1 MPIVKDGRVV
11 EDAWQAVDDETPLPA
26 GGPVLVSSTRWAAER
41 DTLLARNAPLG
52 VRLGAGE
59 PAETIA
65 EDIGRLQLIALPFPT
80 FRDGRAFSTARILR
94 ERYGYAGEL
103 RAVGDV
109 LRDQL
114 LFMVRCGFDALEI
127 DDADAAATWAVEMA
141 RFSVVYQ
148 PTADARRPAA
158 ALRRLRQAAE

>member
-1 MPIVKDGRVV
+1 MPIVKDGRVM
-11 EDAWQAVDDETPLPA
+11 EDAWQAADDAAPLPA
-26 GGPVLVSSTRWAAER
+26 AGPVLVSSQRWAEDR
-41 DTLLARNAPLG
+41 HQLLTRNAPLG

-59 PAETIA
+59 LAETVA
-65 EDIGRLQLIALPFPT
+65 ADVERLQLIALPFPT

-94 ERYGYAGEL
+94 QRYRYAGEL

-114 LFMVRCGFDALEI
+114 LFMVRCGFDAVEI
-127 DDADAAATWAVEMA
+127 DDADAAATWAAEMQ

-148 PTADARRPAA
+148 SAADARRPAT
-158 ALRRLRQAAE
+158 ALRQMRHAAE